1 MGELTDEKLL
11 VVHGM
16 KDAQVDV
23 VQSWTLAQA
32 LIGRGILFTQMV
44 RLSSFKIELPDPTS
58 PPRPHTRTQHLLIL
72 VLLATNF

>member
-1 MGELTDEKLL
+1 MLFTQLLMTFYFSLRHVGGLTDEKLL

-23 VQSWTLAQA
+23 AQSWTLAQA

-44 RLSSFKIELPDPTS
+44 RLSSFE
-58 PPRPHTRTQHLLIL
+58 
-72 VLLATNF
+72 

>member
-1 MGELTDEKLL
+1 MTFHFPLRHVGGLTDEKLL

-23 VQSWTLAQA
+23 AQSWTLAQA

-44 RLSSFKIELPDPTS
+44 RLSSFK
-58 PPRPHTRTQHLLIL
+58 
-72 VLLATNF
+72 

>member
-1 MGELTDEKLL
+1 MGGLTDEKLL

-23 VQSWTLAQA
+23 AQSWTLAQS

-44 RLSSFKIELPDPTS
+44 RLPSFE
-58 PPRPHTRTQHLLIL
+58 
-72 VLLATNF
+72 